1 MNEDITVPE
10 EHRLEEC
17 QIHLPFLQLAL
28 PIMTLDAN
36 WNFLLNFI
44 SV

>member
-1 MNEDITVPE
+1 MYMYIHVYNIIIVNEDITVPE

-28 PIMTLDAN
+28 PIMT
-36 WNFLLNFI
+36 F
-44 SV
+44 